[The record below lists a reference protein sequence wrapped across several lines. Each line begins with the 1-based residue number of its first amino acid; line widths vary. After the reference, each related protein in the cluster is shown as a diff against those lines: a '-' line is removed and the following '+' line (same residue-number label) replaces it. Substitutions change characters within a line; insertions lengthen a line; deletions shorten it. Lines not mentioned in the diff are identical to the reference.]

1 MYLAICPGI
10 RELLRTWTGCVTTS
24 AKSSPQSSS
33 PPLPLLTT
41 CTKVQKGQISL
52 QTLLSKKY
60 CMSSTFYIPWTL
72 TNHVDINLFCLYS
85 YSTSY
90 IGPVGVLCF
99 FLVAT
104 VINKVL
110 MSPVVNFVFKRQEME
125 GNYRQ
130 GQMFDVR
137 CEFQRHM
144 YTVNRKIFTRILF
157 FPLVPQS
164 SVCRF

>member
-1 MYLAICPGI
+1 
-10 RELLRTWTGCVTTS
+10 
-24 AKSSPQSSS
+24 
-33 PPLPLLTT
+33 
-41 CTKVQKGQISL
+41 
-52 QTLLSKKY
+52 
-60 CMSSTFYIPWTL
+60 MSSTFYIPWTL

-130 GQMFDVR
+130 GQMFDVS

-157 FPLVPQS
+157 FPPFALI
-164 SVCRF
+164 VCVQILNLMNCSFLMLLNTGRYTAILGGILDREKQFPCVKKTKVTMKN